1 MDVAAA
7 MLLLRTEQLLGIE
20 LLQLAG
26 KTVLPGNPR
35 TGCLKKEETGEWG
48 LIVLS
53 LLLAAA
59 AAWHLRRMPGRA

>member
-35 TGCLKKEETGEWG
+35 TGCLKREEPGEWG
-48 LIVLS
+48 LIVI
-53 LLLAAA
+53 
-59 AAWHLRRMPGRA
+59 GK